1 MKKQEAINTFQE
13 GMLMDFNPLTIPNN
27 VTTNC
32 LNGTI
37 LTFNG
42 NEYVLQNDMGNGRV
56 ETAYLPEGYI
66 SMGTTSFGGIIYIL
80 SYNPNKDLCQ
90 IGCFPSPE
98 RNFTNDE
105 LNIDLG
111 NIITNGDFVEESKE
125 DGLVHIK
132 TALKKLE
139 LSDLEFNPGDKFKIY
154 FNQSLNNTVNNI
166 TDYGSTTHVIGD
178 NPKKFKIHVV
188 SINDSGVTYLDDG
201 LKWFSIEGT
210 TGGINELPIQKGN
223 PGYFIAQYNEEIDK
237 EGKINLDEYRTLVS
251 GPYNIFKSKSKGKLA
266 LFFELETIDSFSYTK
281 SIELIE
287 ENKYKITF
295 NFNYQSSHPNII
307 KPSYIVFK
315 HNNPFKKETKIP
327 DYIEYANEYKIEVTL
342 NENENE
348 NIWDYTLIPSMSFGL
363 LDYLAINDSIDFT
376 KIGKGEF
383 NITSWKYYNNISQ
396 EGKMGS
402 LLLTFDSDIYPK
414 LNQKVDQI
422 ELRFIPLQ
430 ENDTNNELQQIINN
444 PKDIDQ
450 NLLKNHNVASYF
462 IKNQNSYSGV
472 FQINIPYESTIR
484 NLEGI
489 IHENN
494 LYLVQILYH
503 ISEGNSSS
511 IEKIYKYLWTCPIF
525 NKVYTSKQ
533 VEDFTTLLLGN
544 YLTLFPDVKVI
555 NNISTTSQQNEDVN
569 PENKTYT
576 TEYTMTLN
584 GNLDLDISA
593 NLYNNY
599 NDTIK
604 VNDSEIENL
613 KFLTSENE
621 AKDTIELTEG
631 NGINTDPIKYN
642 NVGETSNLQYTNQLG
657 TITMNIDST
666 QLVID
671 DIQNTL
677 KKQARYIKESITSNV
692 DSVLSPLITDIK
704 SLNKLGINYDKDKNG
719 KKQYYF
725 PQMGAIVYTDES
737 GNQSGFVLSLIELT
751 EGKYKRI
758 SIPYGV
764 PGFSDD
770 SSTYIYG
777 ADQYNYNAGKVL
789 SDLLTEEGTPIENP
803 RIGLDSAI
811 TGIGNMI
818 GTPIIA
824 MAHSGYRK
832 DDQKHD
838 WTTFKLA
845 DGKEIGIKS
854 RNYINSDGFVQPWDA
869 RDEGLYSIFVKTDRN
884 KYVPIHQVGRITLWN
899 KDENG
904 NKIEEAA
911 LFNEN
916 QNLEP
921 LVQYFMQLYALQPQS
936 RQIEIEVVNGI
947 SYSNPFIAQL
957 EVRIQFDL
965 KVSNDSDIS
974 IKDINNSYIPLDD
987 IQKFFKPEGLEDF
1000 NISIIQEIEKG
1011 GEMISVGITT
1021 SEIQTPIG
1029 YGVYLDDSLKIN
1041 KILAERTQKIPTL
1054 IISNSGTKTLTQ
1066 EIFKPNQLYYM
1077 DKDNSPKELDKEF
1090 NPVEGTIN
1098 IINENDITF
1107 TPKENGNTLSDDNC
1121 SRYLKYQDNNI
1132 IFNIPASTKTMELAL
1147 QDVAKHTGTIKGVPD
1162 IKIVKALNSSTL
1174 VSKQV

>member
-1 MKKQEAINTFQE
+1 MKRQEATNTFQE
-13 GMLMDFNPLTIPNN
+13 GMVMDFNPLTTPNN
-27 VTTNC
+27 VVTNC
-32 LNGTI
+32 LNGTLI
-37 LTFNG
+37 TFNG

-66 SMGTTSFGGIIYIL
+66 PMGTTSFGGIIYIL

-105 LNIDLG
+105 LTLDLG
-111 NIITNGDFVEESKE
+111 NTITNGDFVGEPDE

-154 FNQSLNNTVNNI
+154 FKQSLNNNTTDNI

-188 SINDSGVTYLDDG
+188 SINDSGVTYLDEG
-201 LKWFSIEGT
+201 LKWFSTEGT
-210 TGGINELPIQKGN
+210 NELPIQKGKH
-223 PGYFIAQYNEEIDK
+223 GYFIAQYNEEIGK

-281 SIELIE
+281 SIELTE
-287 ENKYKITF
+287 ENKYKIKF
-295 NFNYQSSHPNII
+295 NFNYQSSHSDI
-307 KPSYIVFK
+307 KPAYIFFK
-315 HNNPFKKETKIP
+315 HNNPFKEETKIP
-327 DYIEYANEYKIEVTL
+327 DYIEYPQDTREYEYEIEVTL

-348 NIWDYTLIPSMSFGL
+348 NIWNYTLIPSMSFGL

-444 PKDIDQ
+444 PQGIDQ

-472 FQINIPYESTIR
+472 FQINIPYESTVR

-494 LYLVQILYH
+494 LYLVQILYY
-503 ISEGNSSS
+503 ISEGNKSPS

-555 NNISTTSQQNEDVN
+555 NNIRTISQQNEDIDN
-569 PENKTYT
+569 KDKTYT

-599 NDTIK
+599 NNTIK
-604 VNDSEIENL
+604 VNNSEIENL
-613 KFLTSENE
+613 NFLTSKNVAE
-621 AKDTIELTEG
+621 KTIKLEEG

-657 TITMNIDST
+657 TITMRIDST

-677 KKQARYIKESITSNV
+677 KKQSRYIKESRTVNV

-725 PQMGAIVYTDES
+725 PQMGAIVYTDEA

-764 PGFSDD
+764 PGFSDND
-770 SSTYIYG
+770 STYIYG

-824 MAHSGYRK
+824 MAHSGYRGGN
-832 DDQKHD
+832 QRHA
-838 WTTFKLA
+838 WTRFYSA
-845 DGKEIGIKS
+845 DGNLISAIKAD
-854 RNYINSDGFVQPWDA
+854 NYINSTGFVQDKGA
-869 RDEGLYSIFVKTDRN
+869 ADEGLYSIFVKTDRN
-884 KYVPIHQVGRITLWN
+884 RYTPIHQVGRITLWD
-899 KDENG
+899 KDEAG
-904 NKIEEAA
+904 KAA
-911 LFNEN
+911 SFNEN
-916 QNLEP
+916 QNLES

-936 RQIEIEVVNGI
+936 KQIEIEVVNGI

-965 KVSNDSDIS
+965 KVSNDSNIS
-974 IKDINNSYIPLDD
+974 IKDINNSYISLDK
-987 IQKFFKPEGLEDF
+987 IQTFFKPEGLENF
-1000 NISIIQEIEKG
+1000 NISIIQEIEKD

-1041 KILAERTQKIPTL
+1041 KILAERTPKIPTL
-1054 IISNSGTKTLTQ
+1054 IISNSGEKILTQ
-1066 EIFKPNQLYYM
+1066 EIFKSNQLYYM

-1132 IFNIPASTKTMELAL
+1132 IFNIPASTKTMAL
-1147 QDVAKHTGTIKGVPD
+1147 SLEDVADHMGTIKEVPD